1 TKTSGGWRRL
11 PGVKSMQREV
21 WAILVILLIAAGA
34 VFAHATTTTEDYSRH
49 NIGWNGTSNL
59 GLEGVWDPP
68 AGSTLLIL
76 APEGPFTED
85 TVDRLRIHL
94 EGGGSIIIA
103 DKRGHANPLL
113 AALGSTIRVQ
123 PGNLSS
129 LERDYADPRLFRVWV
144 SGNRTLFSG
153 VETLLVNRPAAVTGG
168 KPLLETSLLSWDDTN
183 GDGRVSAGETL
194 GRRAVCAHEGNITV
208 LGDPSLF
215 INAMLPANPEFIESF
230 RKQSVLIDVAHS
242 RTGTQNPII
251 NTLTWIQ
258 GTPLARGAVAALV
271 ILPVAYLFGRKRE

>member
-1 TKTSGGWRRL
+1 MN
-11 PGVKSMQREV
+11 MQRETWV
-21 WAILVILLIAAGA
+21 LLIILLIAGA
-34 VFAHATTTTEDYSRH
+34 AAFAHATTTIEEYSRH

-59 GLEGVWDPP
+59 GLEETRGTPP
-68 AGSTLLIL
+68 AGSILLIL

-85 TVDRLRIHL
+85 DINRLRAHF
-94 EGGGSIIIA
+94 EGGGAVIIA
-103 DKRGHANPLL
+103 DKEGRANPLL
-113 AALGSTIRVQ
+113 AALGSSIRVQ

-129 LERDYADPRLFRVWV
+129 LERDYADPRLFRVQV
-144 SGNRTLFSG
+144 SGNTTLFSG
-153 VETLLVNRPAAVTGG
+153 IETLLVNRPAAVTGG
-168 KPLLETSLLSWDDTN
+168 EPLLETALLSWDDTN
-183 GDGRVSAGETL
+183 GDGRVSAGEIL

-215 INAMLPANPEFIESF
+215 INAMLPENPEFIENL
-230 RKQSVLIDVAHS
+230 RKQSVLIDTVHS

-258 GTPLARGAVAALV
+258 VTPLARGAVAALV